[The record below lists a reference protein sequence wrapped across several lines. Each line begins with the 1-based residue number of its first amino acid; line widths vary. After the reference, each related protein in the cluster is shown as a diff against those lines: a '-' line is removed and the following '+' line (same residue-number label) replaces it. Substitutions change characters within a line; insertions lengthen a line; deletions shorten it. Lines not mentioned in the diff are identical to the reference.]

1 MVLKVLKAEFILS
14 AFAVTDFLR
23 DGRPEVAFVGR
34 SNVGKSTLL
43 NRLLNRRKLARTS
56 STPGRTRAVNYFL
69 INDSLYFVDLPG
81 YGYAKAGKT
90 DREEWGRLVNRYFE
104 QALPEAKVIQLVDS
118 KVGATPLD
126 VTAYEYLDSL
136 GAEIVVVAT
145 KFDKLKQSQRQRS
158 LAEIRRALTL
168 DSQAQL
174 LPVSGL
180 TGAGLDPLWR
190 EITASEP
197 RTNKESV
204 RL

>member
-1 MVLKVLKAEFILS
+1 VVLKVLKAEFILS
-14 AFAVTDFLR
+14 AFAVRDFLR

-43 NRLLNRRKLARTS
+43 NRLLDRRKLARTS
-56 STPGRTRAVNYFL
+56 RTPGRTRAVNYFL
-69 INDSLYFVDLPG
+69 VNDSLYFVDLPG

-90 DREEWGRLVNRYFE
+90 DREEWARLVDRYFE

-126 VTAYEYLDSL
+126 VTAYEYLESL
-136 GAEIVVVAT
+136 GAEIIVVAT

-197 RTNKESV
+197 RTNEESV